1 MARGLKKNSNP
12 IGARMISLPSQSAA
26 ALSSIDWTSNKIIQD
41 IKDQGKCG
49 SCWAFATVSAI
60 ESYAAIA
67 NGGRL
72 PNLSEQNLVDCVY
85 RRDGCQ
91 GGLVPDAWNYVKS
104 KGGIATQ
111 TNSALLNTIKINENF
126 TINYY

>member
-1 MARGLKKNSNP
+1 MKKNSNP

-49 SCWAFATVSAI
+49 SCWAFVTVSAI
-60 ESYAAIA
+60 ESYAALA

-91 GGLVPDAWNYVKS
+91 GGLDPDAWNYVKS